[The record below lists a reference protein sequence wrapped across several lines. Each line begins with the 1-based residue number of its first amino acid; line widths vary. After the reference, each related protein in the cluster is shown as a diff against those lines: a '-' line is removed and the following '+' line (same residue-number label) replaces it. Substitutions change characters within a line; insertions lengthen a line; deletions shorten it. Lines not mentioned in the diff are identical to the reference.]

1 MLRPA
6 SGKYVVCN
14 CSDSDIIYIVSVYNV
29 KTMDIKTYLKEKKSL
44 VDSFL
49 KEYFS
54 SPSTPSILG
63 ESVTYSLFAG
73 GKRIRPILCIA
84 AHEAC
89 DGEAEDILPF
99 ASAIELIHTYSLIHD
114 DLPAMDNDDLR
125 RGKPTNHK
133 VFGEGI
139 AILAGDGLLTE
150 AFFMMADSL
159 SNKNIKN
166 TALIRAIKEIA
177 FVAGIHGMVGGQAQ
191 DLLSENSEPDKETL
205 SFIHKHKTGALISG
219 SLRAGAMLANCTK
232 PSLNAITRY
241 GENIGLAFQI
251 VDDILD
257 IEGHTEELGKTTG
270 SDARKK
276 KMTYPALY
284 GIEQSRK
291 KAEELI
297 SEAVF
302 AIKDFSGRAEPL
314 REIARYMLSR
324 RS

>member
-1 MLRPA
+1 
-6 SGKYVVCN
+6 
-14 CSDSDIIYIVSVYNV
+14 
-29 KTMDIKTYLKEKKSL
+29 MDIKTYLKEKKEL

-49 KEYFS
+49 EGYFS
-54 SPSTPSILG
+54 SNFPPKFLKDSI
-63 ESVTYSLFAG
+63 TYSLFAG
-73 GKRIRPILCIA
+73 GKRIRPILCLA

-89 DGEAEDILPF
+89 NGNAEDIIPF
-99 ASAIELIHTYSLIHD
+99 ASSIELIHTYSLIHD

-133 VFGEGI
+133 VFGDGM

-150 AFFMMADSL
+150 AFFIMANSL

-166 TALIRAIKEIA
+166 TALLRAIKEIA
-177 FVAGIHGMVGGQAQ
+177 FVSGIHGMVGGQAQ
-191 DLLSENSEPDKETL
+191 DLLSENSEPNRETL

-232 PSLNAITRY
+232 HSLNAITRY

-257 IEGHTEELGKTTG
+257 IEGDAEELGKTTG
-270 SDARKK
+270 SDERKK
-276 KMTYPALY
+276 KMTYPAIY
-284 GIEQSRK
+284 GLDESRK

-297 SEAVF
+297 SEAIF
-302 AIKDFSGRAEPL
+302 SLRDFSNKAEPL
-314 REIARYMLSR
+314 REIARYFLER
-324 RS
+324 KN

>member
-1 MLRPA
+1 
-6 SGKYVVCN
+6 
-14 CSDSDIIYIVSVYNV
+14 
-29 KTMDIKTYLKEKKSL
+29 MDIKEYLKEKKEL
-44 VDSFL
+44 IDSFL

-73 GKRIRPILCIA
+73 GKRIRPVLCLA
-84 AHEAC
+84 AYEAC
-89 DGEAEDILPF
+89 DGDSEDIIQF
-99 ASAIELIHTYSLIHD
+99 ASSIELIHTYSLIHD

-150 AFFMMADSL
+150 AFFMMANSL

-177 FVAGIHGMVGGQAQ
+177 FVSGIHGMVGGQAQ
-191 DLLSENSEPDKETL
+191 DLLAENSMPDKETL

-219 SLRAGAMLANCTK
+219 SLRSGAMLANCTK
-232 PSLNAITRY
+232 PSLNAISRY
-241 GENIGLAFQI
+241 GENIGLAFQVI
-251 VDDILD
+251 DDILD
-257 IEGHTEELGKTTG
+257 IEGKTDELGKTTG
-270 SDARKK
+270 SDERKK
-276 KMTYPALY
+276 KMTYPGLY
-284 GIEQSRK
+284 GIEESKK
-291 KAEELI
+291 KAKELVT
-297 SEAVF
+297 EALF
-302 AIKDFSGRAEPL
+302 AIKDFSGKAEPL
-314 REIARYMLSR
+314 REIAGYLLKR